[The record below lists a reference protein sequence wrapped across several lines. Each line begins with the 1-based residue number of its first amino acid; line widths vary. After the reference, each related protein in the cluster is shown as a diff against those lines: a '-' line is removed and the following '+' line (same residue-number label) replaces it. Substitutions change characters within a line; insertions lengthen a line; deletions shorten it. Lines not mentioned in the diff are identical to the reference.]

1 MEGFIEKFFYSPTN
15 LSVIEFLG
23 NFFINILAFA
33 FPIFLL
39 VALVI
44 LIFEWLSKGAHSHE
58 FRQLAIQLIG
68 SIVVV
73 AILLFTPGRK
83 DIQYNNIS
91 TKSYF
96 IIDTLNDIMVL
107 GGRFADGFVYHMLF
121 GNNYSTSSQ
130 KLFTFVPGGFLQ
142 LDTSGAVPNGND
154 IVDGFFLQSMNQFMS
169 QKVETLNK
177 EKQEQLESV
186 KTIIDEGKAN
196 YDESINKIKNMVNGS
211 GHPIEETLPIFQNL
225 TKLTKNYEEEKK
237 KWLEGKSIASDQFID
252 KVVEFNNHFLDD
264 NTLFDDTSKNLGSI
278 ISFVNNNGLDSYDG
292 NKKIEIVYDK
302 PTYLIGGEG
311 GFDKYVL
318 GNGSKSIVTQT
329 KEKVNIPAANLNN
342 EIKFNDLKSVIS
354 KVYKDKEIAK
364 SYENYETMIKNEFN
378 INITDNTY
386 YKTHNNNLKI
396 DENTIYNDIKT
407 KYNTHPNIAPILKK
421 IEMNTPLTTKESSEY
436 SNFYFKVLD
445 MKIKKKLF
453 IINNAITALKHSS
466 NPQEALNAINLEY
479 FLKYMSENV
488 PTNDKAVALRDLG
501 NTLITSKLDNSKQL
515 YKNADV
521 LVDNAAKSLY
531 MSQNKLGKL
540 SNEGIKLDDL
550 YNNKLFAKKIDD
562 LLLVEISGQT
572 TVEVETNNGGMSF
585 EKEIKTETDEE
596 MYSKLHAKE
605 FHWYDL
611 GKYSMGLKNL
621 YITQNSLY
629 SFASGLENQNNA
641 TNFMNKCTNIMQK
654 QKNDPNAIQYMS
666 AEAQN
671 SCFPSK
677 GMLVEDA
684 FNQIANTIG
693 FFKGI
698 ISAFN
703 SYYNMQSSLIGSI
716 ITGIYK
722 PAEAIVGIVSVV
734 VGIGTMIVYSTIVY
748 IIFMFF
754 YYLIPMIF
762 FTISVMSWLFKSSL
776 ALITFG
782 FSIILF
788 MFNHKKQQLESSII
802 NVIVYSLMPIYI
814 SFMFLMV
821 IHTSFIVT
829 MTVDNIFS
837 LSSTGMNANSS
848 LEKKLADLNP
858 EQQQKVMEHMANYE
872 NAQNWLEKS
881 ANGILVFSDKIEK
894 YSAINVITNL
904 IENSINMVK
913 TFSASAALLMFLD
926 YFFSMIKLVI
936 IISFEFMLFT
946 NLYKVDRFVNEVIGT
961 HIKDVDMGAEKV
973 VSNFGGSL
981 KGLAA

>member
-58 FRQLAIQLIG
+58 FRQLGIQLIG
-68 SIVVV
+68 SIVVI

-83 DIQYNNIS
+83 DIVYNNVQ

-96 IIDTLNDIMVL
+96 IIDTLNDVMVL

-142 LDTSGAVPNGND
+142 IDTSGAVPNGND

-169 QKVETLNK
+169 AKVETLNK
-177 EKQEQLESV
+177 EKKEQLESV

-211 GHPIEETLPIFQNL
+211 GHPIEETLPTFQNL

-237 KWLEGKSIASDQFID
+237 KWLEGKTIKPEEMMD
-252 KVVEFNNHFLDD
+252 KVIEFNNHFLDD
-264 NTLFDDTSKNLGSI
+264 NTLFEETSKNFGSV
-278 ISFVNNNGLDSYDG
+278 ISFVNNNGLDVIDG
-292 NKKIEIVYDK
+292 NKKIELVYDK
-302 PTYLIGGEG
+302 PVYLNTNE
-311 GFDKYVL
+311 D
-318 GNGSKSIVTQT
+318 IVTQV
-329 KEKVNIPAANLNN
+329 KEKIEIPSANLNSD
-342 EIKFNDLKSVIS
+342 IKFSDLSKVIS
-354 KVYKDKEIAK
+354 KVYKDKEILK
-364 SYENYETMIKNEFN
+364 SYENYETMLKSEFN
-378 INITDNTY
+378 INIENNDY
-386 YKTHNNNLKI
+386 YKTHNNTLKI
-396 DENTIYNDIKT
+396 DEASIHNDIKT
-407 KYNTHPNIAPILKK
+407 KYNNQPNISPILNK
-421 IEMNTPLTTKESSEY
+421 INSGIPLNSKESSEY
-436 SNFYFKVLD
+436 TNFYFKVLD
-445 MKIKKKLF
+445 MKIQKKLF
-453 IINNAITALKHSS
+453 ISNHAIAALKHSP
-466 NPQEALNAINLEY
+466 NAQNALNATNLEY

-488 PTNDKAVALRDLG
+488 PTNDKVVGVRDLA

-515 YKNADV
+515 YKNADI

-562 LLLVEISGQT
+562 LLLVEISGAIT
-572 TVEVETNNGGMSF
+572 SELETNNGGMSF
-585 EKEIKTETDEE
+585 EKSVQKETDEE
-596 MYSKLHAKE
+596 MFSKLHIKE

-629 SFASGLENQNNA
+629 SFATGLESQNNA
-641 TNFMNKCTNIMQK
+641 VNFMNKCTNIMQK
-654 QKNDPNAIQYMS
+654 QKNDPNAIQYLS
-666 AEAQN
+666 SEAQ
-671 SCFPSK
+671 SACFPSK
-677 GMLVEDA
+677 GMIVEDA

-693 FFKGI
+693 FFKGVI
-698 ISAFN
+698 VAFN
-703 SYYNMQSSLIGSI
+703 AYYNMQSSLIGTALTTLFKGTSAIIGFVSI
-716 ITGIYK
+716 IT
-722 PAEAIVGIVSVV
+722 
-734 VGIGTMIVYSTIVY
+734 GIGTMIVYSTIFY

-754 YYLIPMIF
+754 YYLVPMLF
-762 FTISVMSWLFKSSL
+762 FTISILSWLFKSSL
-776 ALITFG
+776 ALVTFG

-788 MFNHKKQQLESSII
+788 MFNHKKQQLETSII

-829 MTVDNIFS
+829 MTVDDIFS

-848 LEKKLADLNP
+848 LENKMGNLKID
-858 EQQQKVMEHMANYE
+858 EQQELMDKWANYE
-872 NAQNWLEKS
+872 NGTNFFTSTWAGMTAQTTE
-881 ANGILVFSDKIEK
+881 
-894 YSAINVITNL
+894 AINYFKASLHTALNTL
-904 IENSINMVK
+904 K
-913 TFSASAALLMFLD
+913 TFSVAAALLMFLD

-946 NLYKVDRFVNEVIGT
+946 NLYKVDKFVNEVIGT
-961 HIKDVDMGAEKV
+961 HIKDLDMGAEKV